1 MGCLS
6 LSLPTCWRRRNN
18 KRCVRDDLLLIEI
31 NSGQQMRPFRHK
43 DTGQLRGTTWYI
55 PSMYPAESLKFRHHR
70 CVRVHSSCFGYSR
83 SSMRYEWPSGGPWM
97 TAFLEDTNE
106 RGSNMDD

>member
-1 MGCLS
+1 MECLS

-55 PSMYPAESLKFRHHR
+55 PSMYPAESLNSATIAVSAFT
-70 CVRVHSSCFGYSR
+70 VRVLVVRVRQCDMNG
-83 SSMRYEWPSGGPWM
+83 
-97 TAFLEDTNE
+97 LVVD
-106 RGSNMDD
+106 RG

>member
-1 MGCLS
+1 MECLS

-55 PSMYPAESLKFRHHR
+55 PSMYPAESLNSATIAE
-70 CVRVHSSCFGYSR
+70 CPR
-83 SSMRYEWPSGGPWM
+83 SQFVFWLFALVNAMI
-97 TAFLEDTNE
+97 
-106 RGSNMDD
+106 